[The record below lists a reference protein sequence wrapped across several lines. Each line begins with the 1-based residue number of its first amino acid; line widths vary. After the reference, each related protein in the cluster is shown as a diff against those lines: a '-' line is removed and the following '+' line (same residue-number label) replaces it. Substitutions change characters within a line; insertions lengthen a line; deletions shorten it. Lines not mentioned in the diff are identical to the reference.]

1 MTSTGALRSW
11 YPLVSLWKM
20 KEETMRHIFSTLA
33 VVFVLG
39 FGFSS
44 IMAAQQP
51 RDVPAQSVNTVDDVH
66 REGRDW
72 GWLGLVGL
80 AGLVGLRRRESHD
93 RPVVRTDARPSPER
107 H

>member
-1 MTSTGALRSW
+1 MQQ
-11 YPLVSLWKM
+11 
-20 KEETMRHIFSTLA
+20 IFSTLA

-51 RDVPAQSVNTVDDVH
+51 RDLPAQSVNTVDDV
-66 REGRDW
+66 RRDGRDW

-80 AGLVGLRRRESHD
+80 VGLEG
-93 RPVVRTDARPSPER
+93 VRGGHWGILS
-107 H
+107 

>member
-1 MTSTGALRSW
+1 
-11 YPLVSLWKM
+11 
-20 KEETMRHIFSTLA
+20 MRQIYGTLA
-33 VVFVLG
+33 LAFVVG

-51 RDVPAQSVNTVDDVH
+51 RDVPAQSVNTVDDVQ
-66 REGRDW
+66 RDGRDW

-93 RPVVRTDARPSPER
+93 RPVVRTDARPSLER

>member
-1 MTSTGALRSW
+1 
-11 YPLVSLWKM
+11 
-20 KEETMRHIFSTLA
+20 MRHLFSTLA

-44 IMAAQQP
+44 IMAAQPP
-51 RDVPAQSVNTVDDVH
+51 RDVPAQSVNGMDV
-66 REGRDW
+66 RRDSRDW

-80 AGLVGLRRRESHD
+80 VGLMGLRRRESHD
-93 RPVVRTDARPSPER
+93 RPVVRTDARPSTER

>member
-1 MTSTGALRSW
+1 MTSTDVLRSW
-11 YPLVSLWKM
+11 YSYRVGTM
-20 KEETMRHIFSTLA
+20 KEEIMRQIFTLA

-51 RDVPAQSVNTVDDVH
+51 RDVQAQSVNTVDDV
-66 REGRDW
+66 RRDGRDW

-80 AGLVGLRRRESHD
+80 VGLVGLKRRESHD
-93 RPVVRTDARPSPER
+93 RPVVRTDPHPSIER

>member
-1 MTSTGALRSW
+1 MRQIFT
-11 YPLVSLWKM
+11 LV
-20 KEETMRHIFSTLA
+20 

-44 IMAAQQP
+44 IMGAQQP
-51 RDVPAQSVNTVDDVH
+51 RDVPEQSVNTDNDV
-66 REGRDW
+66 RRDGRDW

-80 AGLVGLRRRESHD
+80 AGLVGLNRRASHD
-93 RPVVRTDARPSPER
+93 RPVVRTDPPASIER

>member
-1 MTSTGALRSW
+1 
-11 YPLVSLWKM
+11 
-20 KEETMRHIFSTLA
+20 MRHIFSTLA

-51 RDVPAQSVNTVDDVH
+51 RDVPAQSVNTVDDV
-66 REGRDW
+66 RRDGRDW

-80 AGLVGLRRRESHD
+80 VGLVGLKRRESHD
-93 RPVVRTDARPSPER
+93 RPVARTDPHPSIER